1 VYVLRD
7 GQERL
12 ASAHFRSISLSSSFS
27 AAQKLLE
34 SKGRGRRAGANA
46 FAVLE
51 AAAVGVP
58 VTLFSSSWLVGSPA
72 SSWRR

>member
-27 AAQKLLE
+27 AAQKLE
-34 SKGRGRRAGANA
+34 SKGEGGAFLVVAAVVVPVLLLLAGRR
-46 FAVLE
+46 
-51 AAAVGVP
+51 
-58 VTLFSSSWLVGSPA
+58 A
-72 SSWRR
+72 SSWRRL